1 MTSQTHST
9 SKRNPDGEIS
19 PSSTQPPKKLKVQ
32 GPSSRPSPNP
42 ALTVLYLVGS
52 APFPFLHPRP
62 QDEGAGSHSYQLE
75 DELLTVSHPLDV
87 TTSSLFSTP
96 PTQPH
101 IDVPQLTSQPTHL
114 PIPRRLLAYL
124 HNRKTTSNVQTTE
137 RILNHPERVM
147 HLTEEDGACRK
158 DAERWEW
165 SA

>member
-32 GPSSRPSPNP
+32 GLSSRPSPNP
-42 ALTVLYLVGS
+42 ALTVLYLVDS

-75 DELLTVSHPLDV
+75 DELLTVSHPLNV

-124 HNRKTTSNVQTTE
+124 HNRKTTSNVQTAE